1 MSETRGTP
9 TLPEDLR
16 EIQSQLAASDHEAQ
30 GLLRDLDEEQLNW
43 RPDERSWSIAQ
54 CLDHLN
60 VTNRVYLAPM
70 LLAIEEARRKGAAR
84 KGPVHLGF
92 FGRWF
97 VASLEPPPKRKLP
110 APRKIVPAV
119 RKGRAELI
127 EEWRLSQAEAD
138 AVLREAA
145 GIDLNGTRFV
155 NPFFS
160 LIRFSVGT
168 GFQVIAAHE
177 RRHLWQAKQV
187 RGRAGFPQSSRKS

>member
-9 TLPEDLR
+9 PLPEDLR
-16 EIQSQLAASDHEAQ
+16 EIQSQLEASDREAHA
-30 GLLRDLDEEQLNW
+30 LFRELDEEQLNW

-60 VTNRVYLAPM
+60 VANRLYLAPM
-70 LLAIEEARRKGAAR
+70 LQAIEEARRKGAVR
-84 KGPVHLGF
+84 KGPIHPGF
-92 FGRWF
+92 IGRWF
-97 VASLEPPPKRKLP
+97 VASMEPPPKRKLP

-119 RKGRAELI
+119 RKEKSELI
-127 EEWRLSQAEAD
+127 EEWRRAQAEVD

-145 GIDLNGTRFV
+145 GIDLNETRFV
-155 NPFFS
+155 NPLFS

-177 RRHLWQAKQV
+177 RRHLWQAQQV

>member
-1 MSETRGTP
+1 MSETRGT
-9 TLPEDLR
+9 TSLPEDLR
-16 EIQSQLAASDHEAQ
+16 EIQSQLTASDREAQ
-30 GLLRDLDEEQLNW
+30 ALFRDLDEEQLNW

-60 VTNRVYLAPM
+60 VANRLYLAPM
-70 LLAIEEARRKGAAR
+70 LYAIEEARRKGSVR
-84 KGPVHLGF
+84 KGPIRPGF

-97 VASLEPPPKRKLP
+97 AATMEPPPKRKLP

-127 EEWRLSQAEAD
+127 EDWRRAQTETD

-155 NPFFS
+155 NPFIS

-177 RRHLWQAKQV
+177 RRHLWQAGQV